1 MLQSIRERA
10 QGWIAW
16 AIVILISIPFA
27 LWGIQSY
34 LGVGSEPVVAT
45 VNDIEITERDLD
57 RRYQET
63 RMRLRDQLGAAYRP
77 ELFDEKTMRA
87 QVLDSMIQENLLL
100 QVSRDMGLRASN
112 QELRAAIISN
122 PAFQKEGQFDKATYD
137 RMLELQGMAGPQYE
151 EGLRRRIVGT
161 QLERALAGSAFVTEA
176 ELAELIRIERQQREV
191 AFVRVPK
198 AVFMDDE
205 PLPEADIERYY
216 QTHQER
222 YQVPERLK
230 LRYLVLAASEIDDAR
245 SVDEAE
251 LRRRYEEDIG
261 RFREPEQRRARH
273 ILVTLGVDANDESA
287 AEARTRIEEI
297 RDRILAGED
306 FAALAEEL
314 SEDPGSAAQ
323 GGDLGRFGRGLMD
336 PAFDQVVFSLDEG
349 ELSEPVRTQFGYHLI
364 EVTEI
369 QPGSVKPFEEVRDQ
383 LLDEV
388 ARSSGEG
395 LYYDWAE
402 RLANLTYEN
411 PDSLEPAAE
420 TLGLE
425 IETSDW
431 MTRGGGEGILAHPK
445 VVAAAFSDVVLREGL
460 NSDLIEPERDV
471 LQAVVLR
478 VLEHEEA
485 APRPLEEVR
494 DQVVEALRSER
505 AAEAAKA
512 AAEELLSRV
521 QAGDEVGLGST
532 GYEVTKAGLIGRD
545 AGQVPPG
552 VRELAFKLP
561 PPGGD
566 GASFG
571 TLSLADGDAALVSVT
586 RVVDGDPEALGEA
599 ERARA
604 ERALERRLAAGYFEE
619 MVADMERRADV
630 SRKLVQGDDGL

>member
-1 MLQSIRERA
+1 
-10 QGWIAW
+10 
-16 AIVILISIPFA
+16 
-27 LWGIQSY
+27 
-34 LGVGSEPVVAT
+34 VVAT
-45 VNDIEITERDLD
+45 VNGIEITERDLD

-100 QVSRDMGLRASN
+100 QVSRDMGLRASD

-122 PAFQKEGQFDKATYD
+122 PAFQKDGQFDKATYD
-137 RMLELQGMAGPQYE
+137 RMLELQGMVGPQYE
-151 EGLRRRIVGT
+151 EGLRQRIVGT
-161 QLERALAGSAFVTEA
+161 QLERAVAASGFVTEA
-176 ELAELIRIERQQREV
+176 ELAEAVRIERQQREV

-198 AVFMDDE
+198 AVFMGDE
-205 PLPEADIERYY
+205 PLPEEDIARYY

-222 YQVPERLK
+222 YQVPERVK
-230 LRYLVLAASEIDDAR
+230 LRYLVLNATEIDDAR
-245 SVDEAE
+245 SVDDAE
-251 LRRRYEEDIG
+251 LRRRYEEEIE

-273 ILVTLGVDANDESA
+273 ILVTAGADANEETA
-287 AEARTRIEEI
+287 AEARARIEEI

-314 SEDPGSAAQ
+314 SDDPGSAAQ
-323 GGDLGRFGRGLMD
+323 GGDLGLFGRGLMD
-336 PAFDQVVFSLDEG
+336 PAFDQAVFALIEG
-349 ELSEPVRTQFGYHLI
+349 ELSEPIRTQFGYHLI

-369 QPGSVKPFEEVRDQ
+369 QPGSVKPFEEVRDR
-383 LLDEV
+383 LLEEV
-388 ARSSGEG
+388 AKTSAEG

-420 TLGLE
+420 ALGMG
-425 IETSDW
+425 IRTSDW
-431 MTRGGGEGILAHPK
+431 ITRGGGEGILANPK
-445 VVAAAFSDVVLREGL
+445 VAAAAFSDVVLKEGL

-485 APRPLEEVR
+485 APKPLEEVR
-494 DQVVEALRSER
+494 DQVEEALRSER

-512 AAEELLSRV
+512 AADELLSRV
-521 QAGDEVGLGST
+521 KGGEEVGLDST
-532 GYEVTKAGLIGRD
+532 GYEVTQAGLIGRD
-545 AGQVPPG
+545 AAQVPAG

-561 PPGGD
+561 PPGED

-571 TLSLADGDAALVSVT
+571 TLTLADGDAALVNVT
-586 RVVDGDPEALGEA
+586 RVVDGDPEALSEA

-604 ERALERRLAAGYFEE
+604 ERELERLLAAGYYEE
-619 MVADMERRADV
+619 MVADMESRADV
-630 SRKLVQGDDGL
+630 SRKLGKGDDSL